1 MRREEQSGRDAGHQN
16 AFGPQS
22 GLEVGVSEVA
32 PPVPSP
38 TSGCGGEVP
47 GSGGAVHGV
56 WETKSP
62 FQGKVRVRA
71 LPSLLTGSVSDCLAV
86 QEV

>member
-1 MRREEQSGRDAGHQN
+1 MRREEQSGQDAGHQN

-38 TSGCGGEVP
+38 VPTGEGTRFP
-47 GSGGAVHGV
+47 
-56 WETKSP
+56 ER
-62 FQGKVRVRA
+62 RVRA
-71 LPSLLTGSVSDCLAV
+71 LPEQLTGSVSDCLAV